1 MSEGHSV
8 ENRKEGRG
16 VRTQNTILIDWM
28 MNGCSILMLTYF
40 DEKEGK
46 TKIGYRG
53 PFIIVHGAVSS
64 RLRQRTFH
72 LIGLCPVQFHDTGY

>member
-1 MSEGHSV
+1 MSEGHSA

-28 MNGCSILMLTYF
+28 MNGCSIIMLMYF

-46 TKIGYRG
+46 VKIGYIG
-53 PFIIVHGAVSS
+53 PFIIVRSAVSS
-64 RLRQRTFH
+64 ILCQHTFH